1 MVERMRGGP
10 SPKTNQNGNGA
21 PQLPPTSGGSSDQ
34 NQNQQPSLGSNQS
47 ISRPGV
53 LTFEQARQQQ
63 RNDNWARPP
72 PNPSDRRALTPIT
85 ERSTRESNSWD
96 TGGNPPT
103 VQRPGPPIVNGSSPQ
118 SDQIQKQQSET
129 SQDLPKLQVDTESSF
144 LGEPVVTS
152 PTSNIA
158 LHEFG
163 ISRTDSA
170 GSLGSKPD
178 SRRSREEAPSP
189 SRPDSKLDTHAS
201 KDVVHPTGGPSSFS
215 SPGKESIFSVLPSP
229 YSNQPIH
236 PVQST
241 FSDIHKTTPMRSER
255 PVTPPI
261 RKGPG
266 VEHGSPTPGSSRF
279 QGVIQRGET
288 STPSNSHTTPTI
300 AKVPIPTPSPHPDPR
315 PNSPTFSPTPTTV
328 NSLPTLTHTATT
340 TSTTSKSEYSSY
352 FGGVRPSPP
361 QQMSGTFSL
370 PKHSNQGSQSQSQSH
385 SVSQSQ
391 RGAQDESFQGEP
403 LSTPFSGR
411 SEGVRLVTQAGKGK
425 EGSGYDR
432 DLIEEAGAL
441 YYIQETQDASAVPP
455 PKIVGRG
462 QNIPVN
468 SRGRSD
474 GDDDDEDEGE
484 PSTEDE
490 PRPPPQQTQAQH
502 QLRQRLPPEPSPL
515 QARRPSVQAK
525 TTSIPPPL
533 SASTPQHP
541 TQSPPL
547 PSQNQNRDRGQAQ
560 GRDQQPMLA
569 PQPQQPVTSSFNP
582 VKTMEGDV
590 RSPNPPYPNGDTDP
604 TLSVVD
610 SKRTS
615 IIGHGGSGG
624 QGGGGRSGLVSRP
637 SGARDL
643 VLKQRGGT
651 SDSIS
656 SHPRHNGQPQ
666 PRHPLPS
673 HPESFSEQTSQ
684 FSYPTYTEPPHH
696 QGQNF
701 TQTLGNTTQQV
712 PQAIDTVDRY
722 PTNMANVDPRQHYDE
737 NADALAALTFLER
750 DEANAASKL
759 PPQVRRR
766 PTSGT
771 EGEVHDTPQVHV
783 TPSDDGDDVSRDS
796 GSYEGK
802 YRSSFAPSKQAT
814 QRLAKSQAQQAA
826 HQAAVH
832 RPGKNGGANGKGKRR
847 VRQGSWVESSDEEEE
862 EDEDEDD
869 EDVDS
874 DGDPIAP
881 KRGQGSELGQNL
893 GKLSARGSPYG
904 STTDLHQL
912 GQGRP
917 QRHLPRPPSPGRG
930 SGMCF
935 SMAPLFR
942 SSCSIPTFF
951 PAGDQDDYYHQQGPG
966 GPGPST
972 HRQPSGHYP
981 DPTRNQY
988 FDDRRPSPQPH
999 GHNHL
1004 RAQSDFPTPGA
1015 ARQTIWSQALENKDT
1030 PKDNGPQ
1037 RETFVQIEPSH
1048 TMTKA
1053 FAVHGLLSAGLQ
1065 DRQERSAK
1073 RQEEVAKETGASLVN
1088 VPMKP
1093 PPPQTGLLGAVS
1105 AHERER
1111 KREGGIGAALTE
1123 RERERRVAEERQRKL
1138 DDFTKQQLEMVQNG
1152 SMYGPQFGPGFNPM
1166 MANPMM
1172 MGMNPMMGGWGFNP
1186 MMNSSQQ
1193 MFAAQQAAAQAY
1205 QQAMMTF
1212 AQNMGQSQAGG
1223 EGFGGMGGMGG
1234 MGSPGMLSP
1243 MGTGQQG
1250 LSPMMTGQFDP
1261 RMSMMGMPMMGMG
1274 MGMGMGMPMSPVMTG
1289 QNGMGPGMG
1298 GMGMGTVNGGG
1309 LATQMTGGSAF
1320 DPRLSPSQFD
1330 LGGSANPS
1338 PTQGSPSGPRP
1349 LDAPPPPPR
1358 SPANASPTSK

>member
-1 MVERMRGGP
+1 M
-10 SPKTNQNGNGA
+10 NQNGNAA
-21 PQLPPTSGGSSDQ
+21 PQLPPTGGGLSDQ
-34 NQNQQPSLGSNQS
+34 NQNQQPSLGPNPS
-47 ISRPGV
+47 IPQLGV
-53 LTFEQARQQQ
+53 LTFEQARQRQLQQ
-63 RNDNWARPP
+63 QPDDNLARLPP
-72 PNPSDRRALTPIT
+72 HPSDRRALTPIT
-85 ERSTRESNSWD
+85 ERSTRDSNSWD

-103 VQRPGPPIVNGSSPQ
+103 LQRPGAPTVNGSSLQ

-129 SQDLPKLQVDTESSF
+129 SQDLPKLQVDTESSTF
-144 LGEPVVTS
+144 LGDPLVTS
-152 PTSNIA
+152 PTSHIA
-158 LHEFG
+158 LQEFAIG
-163 ISRTDSA
+163 RTDSA
-170 GSLGSKPD
+170 GSLGSKSD
-178 SRRSREEAPSP
+178 SRRLREKAPSP
-189 SRPDSKLDTHAS
+189 SMPDSKLDTHAS
-201 KDVVHPTGGPSSFS
+201 TDVIHPAGGPTGSSIG
-215 SPGKESIFSVLPSP
+215 SPGKESTFSVLPSP

-241 FSDIHKTTPMRSER
+241 FSDISKTTLRSPDR

-266 VEHGSPTPGSSRF
+266 VEHGSPTPSPSPRF
-279 QGVIQRGET
+279 QGVVQRGEA
-288 STPSNSHTTPTI
+288 SSPSNSHTTPKMVKT
-300 AKVPIPTPSPHPDPR
+300 PEPTLRPQTDPHL
-315 PNSPTFSPTPTTV
+315 NTPTLSPTPTMV
-328 NSLPTLTHTATT
+328 NSLPTLTHTATM
-340 TSTTSKSEYSSY
+340 TSTTNKSEYS
-352 FGGVRPSPP
+352 GGVGPSPP
-361 QQMSGTFSL
+361 RQISGGFSL
-370 PKHSNQGSQSQSQSH
+370 KHSKQSSY
-385 SVSQSQ
+385 SQSQ
-391 RGAQDESFQGEP
+391 RAAQDETSQKK
-403 LSTPFSGR
+403 SHSFSGK
-411 SEGVRLVTQAGKGK
+411 SEGTKPVMQGVKGK
-425 EGSGYDR
+425 EGSGDVR
-432 DLIEEAGAL
+432 DLIMEAGAL
-441 YYIQETQDASAVPP
+441 YFIQETQDTSTVSP

-462 QNIPVN
+462 QNIPIDL
-468 SRGRSD
+468 RARSD
-474 GDDDDEDEGE
+474 SDGDDEDEGE

-490 PRPPPQQTQAQH
+490 PRSLPQQTQTQP
-502 QLRQRLPPEPSPL
+502 QLRQRLPAEPSPP
-515 QARRPSVQAK
+515 QGRRLSTQVKMSSV
-525 TTSIPPPL
+525 SPPPL
-533 SASTPQHP
+533 PTSLPQHP
-541 TQSPPL
+541 TQSSPHT
-547 PSQNQNRDRGQAQ
+547 SRNQYRDRGPAQ
-560 GRDQQPMLA
+560 GRDQQSILA

-582 VKTMEGDV
+582 VRTMEGDV
-590 RSPNPPYPNGDTDP
+590 RSPDLPYPSSDTNP
-604 TLSVVD
+604 IPSVVD
-610 SKRTS
+610 SRRTS
-615 IIGHGGSGG
+615 VIGHGSGGG
-624 QGGGGRSGLVSRP
+624 QGGGSRSGLVSRP

-651 SDSIS
+651 GDSIS
-656 SHPRHNGQPQ
+656 SQSRHNGQPQ
-666 PRHPLPS
+666 PRHPLPP

-684 FSYPTYTEPPHH
+684 FSYSTYTQPPHH
-696 QGQNF
+696 QDQIF
-701 TQTLGNTTQQV
+701 TQALGNTTQQT
-712 PQAIDTVDRY
+712 PQAIGTADRY
-722 PTNMANVDPRQHYDE
+722 PTNMANLDSRQHYDDHS
-737 NADALAALTFLER
+737 DALAALTFLER
-750 DEANAASKL
+750 DEANAVSKL
-759 PPQVRRR
+759 PPRDRRV

-771 EGEVHDTPQVHV
+771 EGDAHDTPQVHV
-783 TPSDDGDDVSRDS
+783 TPSEDRDYVSRDS

-832 RPGKNGGANGKGKRR
+832 RPGKNGGMNGKGKKRL
-847 VRQGSWVESSDEEEE
+847 RQDGWAESSDEEEE
-862 EDEDEDD
+862 EEEEEDD

-874 DGDPIAP
+874 DGDPVAP
-881 KRGQGSELGQNL
+881 KRGQGSGAEAGQNF
-893 GKLSARGSPYG
+893 GKLSTRDSPYG

-917 QRHLPRPPSPGRG
+917 QRHLPRPPSPGR
-930 SGMCF
+930 SYGMCF
-935 SMAPLFR
+935 SVAPLFR
-942 SSCSIPTFF
+942 SARSILTLF
-951 PAGDQDDYYHQQGPG
+951 PIGDQDDYYHQQGPG

-972 HRQPSGHYP
+972 LRQPSGHYP
-981 DPTRNQY
+981 DPTRSQY
-988 FDDRRPSPQPH
+988 LDDRRPSPQPH
-999 GHNHL
+999 SHNHL

-1088 VPMKP
+1088 VPTKP

-1186 MMNSSQQ
+1186 MMNGQQQ

-1212 AQNMGQSQAGG
+1212 AQNVGQSQAGG
-1223 EGFGGMGGMGG
+1223 EGGMGG

-1243 MGTGQQG
+1243 MVTGQQG
-1250 LSPMMTGQFDP
+1250 LSPMMAGQFDP
-1261 RMSMMGMPMMGMG
+1261 RMSMMGMPMMGMMG
-1274 MGMGMGMPMSPVMTG
+1274 MGMGMGPMNPMMTG
-1289 QNGMGPGMG
+1289 QSGMGPGMG
-1298 GMGMGTVNGGG
+1298 GIGAGTGTGGGG
-1309 LATQMTGGSAF
+1309 LAMQITGGSAF

-1338 PTQGSPSGPRP
+1338 PTLGSPSGPRP
-1349 LDAPPPPPR
+1349 LDTLPPPSR
-1358 SPANASPTSK
+1358 SPANASPAPK

>member
-10 SPKTNQNGNGA
+10 GPRTNQNGNGT
-21 PQLPPTSGGSSDQ
+21 PQLPPTGGGSPDQ
-34 NQNQQPSLGSNQS
+34 NQDQQPSLGSNPP
-47 ISRPGV
+47 IPRLGV
-53 LTFEQARQQQ
+53 MTFEEARQQQ
-63 RNDNWARPP
+63 RDENWAQPP
-72 PNPSDRRALTPIT
+72 PHPSDRRALTPIT
-85 ERSTRESNSWD
+85 ERSTRDSNSWD

-103 VQRPGPPIVNGSSPQ
+103 LQRPGLPAVNGSSPE

-129 SQDLPKLQVDTESSF
+129 SQDLPKLQVDTESSTF
-144 LGEPVVTS
+144 LGESLVTS
-152 PTSNIA
+152 PASHIA
-158 LHEFG
+158 LHEFVG
-163 ISRTDSA
+163 RTDSA
-170 GSLGSKPD
+170 GSFGSKPD
-178 SRRSREEAPSP
+178 SHPSREKAHSP
-189 SRPDSKLDTHAS
+189 SRPDSKLDIHAS
-201 KDVVHPTGGPSSFS
+201 TDAIHPVGGPTSSS
-215 SPGKESIFSVLPSP
+215 INSPGKESVFSVLPSP

-241 FSDIHKTTPMRSER
+241 FSDIPRTTLRSPDR
-255 PVTPPI
+255 PVTPPM

-266 VEHGSPTPGSSRF
+266 VEPGSPTPSPSSRF
-279 QGVIQRGET
+279 RGVIQRGEA
-288 STPSNSHTTPTI
+288 SSPSNSHTTATI
-300 AKVPIPTPSPHPDPR
+300 AKTPEPKPYPHIDPR

-328 NSLPTLTHTATT
+328 NSVPTLTHTATT
-340 TSTTSKSEYSSY
+340 TSTTSKSEYSGY
-352 FGGVRPSPP
+352 FGGVRPNPP
-361 QQMSGTFSL
+361 QQVSGTFSS
-370 PKHSNQGSQSQSQSH
+370 PKHSNRGSYSQSH
-385 SVSQSQ
+385 SHSIPQSQ
-391 RGAQDESFQGEP
+391 RAAQDESFQKEP
-403 LSTPFSGR
+403 LSTSFSGKA
-411 SEGVRLVTQAGKGK
+411 EGVKPVAQAGKGK
-425 EGSGYDR
+425 EGSGDDR
-432 DLIEEAGAL
+432 DLIKEAGAL
-441 YYIQETQDASAVPP
+441 YYIQEALDVSAVPP

-490 PRPPPQQTQAQH
+490 PQSPPQQTQTQP
-502 QLRQRLPPEPSPL
+502 QPRQRQPREPSPF
-515 QARRPSVQAK
+515 QARKPSAK
-525 TTSIPPPL
+525 TKMSSVPPPSL
-533 SASTPQHP
+533 PASLPQHSA
-541 TQSPPL
+541 QSSPHPL
-547 PSQNQNRDRGQAQ
+547 QNQYRDRGHAQ
-560 GRDQQPMLA
+560 GNDQQPMLA
-569 PQPQQPVTSSFNP
+569 PQPQPVTSSFNP
-582 VKTMEGDV
+582 IKTMEGDV
-590 RSPNPPYPNGDTDP
+590 RSPNLPYPSNDTDP
-604 TLSVVD
+604 TPPVVD
-610 SKRTS
+610 PKRTS
-615 IIGHGGSGG
+615 VIGHGSGGG
-624 QGGGGRSGLVSRP
+624 QGGGSRSGLVSRP
-637 SGARDL
+637 SGARDP

-651 SDSIS
+651 GDSIS
-656 SHPRHNGQPQ
+656 SHSRHNGQPQ
-666 PRHPLPS
+666 PRHPLPP

-684 FSYPTYTEPPHH
+684 PPHTEPPHY
-696 QGQNF
+696 QGQIF
-701 TQTLGNTTQQV
+701 TQALGNTMQQTQQ
-712 PQAIDTVDRY
+712 AIGTVDRY

-737 NADALAALTFLER
+737 NADAFAALTFLER
-750 DEANAASKL
+750 DEANAASK
-759 PPQVRRR
+759 QQQQQARRG
-766 PTSGT
+766 PSSGT
-771 EGEVHDTPQVHV
+771 EGDAHDTPQVHV
-783 TPSDDGDDVSRDS
+783 TPSDNREDFSRDS

-832 RPGKNGGANGKGKRR
+832 RPGKNGGPNGKGKRR
-847 VRQGSWVESSDEEEE
+847 VRQSDWAESSDEEEE
-862 EDEDEDD
+862 EEEEEDD

-874 DGDPIAP
+874 DGDPVVP
-881 KRGQGSELGQNL
+881 KRAQGSGAEPGQNF

-904 STTDLHQL
+904 STTELHQL

-930 SGMCF
+930 YGMCF
-935 SMAPLFR
+935 SMAP
-942 SSCSIPTFF
+942 FF
-951 PAGDQDDYYHQQGPG
+951 PGACSVLTLFPIGDQDDYYHQQGPG

-972 HRQPSGHYP
+972 LRQPSGHYP
-981 DPTRNQY
+981 DPTRSQY
-988 FDDRRPSPQPH
+988 LDDRRPSPQPH

-1111 KREGGIGAALTE
+1111 RREGGIGAALTE

-1186 MMNSSQQ
+1186 MMSNTQQ

-1205 QQAMMTF
+1205 QQTMMTF
-1212 AQNMGQSQAGG
+1212 AQNIGQSQAGG

-1243 MGTGQQG
+1243 MATGQQG

-1274 MGMGMGMPMSPVMTG
+1274 MGMGMGPMNPMMTG
-1289 QNGMGPGMG
+1289 QSGMGPGMG
-1298 GMGMGTVNGGG
+1298 GMGTGTGPNGG
-1309 LATQMTGGSAF
+1309 LAMQITGGSAF
-1320 DPRLSPSQFD
+1320 DPRLSPSQLD
-1330 LGGSANPS
+1330 LGGTS

-1349 LDAPPPPPR
+1349 LDTLPPPSR
-1358 SPANASPTSK
+1358 SPANASPALK